1 MVTRR
6 LLLFGLLLLFLGSAY
21 ALDLNYW
28 IEPDASGN
36 PSKVWVKVPEI
47 PANGTAKIYVR
58 KEAGY
63 SPNGKSVFEVYDDFD
78 VDTIGTDWISIGSG
92 SWKIENGIL
101 KGGAASNTGEVIKYA
116 KKTFSTTSGY
126 YFESRFQHATYTTGN
141 DVLFSR
147 FYDSTDN
154 YTNFFVYY
162 HWKNA
167 SPPYLGRGGNP
178 AIVCG
183 SGSNLAGQTWYRF
196 KVYTWGTH
204 YKIEVY
210 DDNGNLLCSS
220 TDSSQTVLNQTMYF
234 AFGGYGTDPWF
245 DYILIAK
252 YANPEPTI
260 TVNDLG
266 WYYEITI
273 KNNTSTDLTDF
284 QVSIPASELGVTS
297 TTESLHFSDQPL
309 SGLAVSI
316 SYSPTDEN
324 ALILDPENNITSIT
338 GEYNAVFSKS
348 NVTVTYY
355 RAFDGDSNTTIIEGN
370 EDVNYITFS
379 RTYDSI
385 GDYNTCVYVRAVDA
399 QNNEYEDTACDV
411 VHIDEYPQALDFD
424 WNNHIPFVGETIE
437 FNGEATDNG
446 TLTYSWDFG
455 DPATGCGQ
463 TVQHAYSSA
472 GTYTVTMTAC
482 DDLNLCKSVSK
493 SVAVYAEPELNWTP
507 ATPHAQEPTTF
518 TIVHDPRLQ
527 VLDTNWE
534 FTDANVSG
542 ETNTTATVRFQHY
555 GAGKAVSTTFVLT
568 DGTNERNSSVS
579 GTVDVDPITWT
590 ITLKDEATDS
600 DFNLSKVDSVAVS
613 LLDGTD
619 EMARDTYTAVSKTY
633 EFNNFPTDISAYV
646 TAGTVSYY
654 RTVHVLNPDYEM
666 NIPIYLADP
675 TQSPLVQ
682 LVFVPS
688 SKNVTVVIQR
698 SGKYIHGA
706 VPDITG
712 TVVAYLV
719 RDVPYTVGY
728 ACEDGEVHL
737 IGTYTPIT
745 ATTIKLTTL
754 CGTVSP
760 LPSKMFA
767 GINFDAYYDANT
779 NSIVVEYSDDTQKT
793 KSVCVDI
800 AGDENAQYHECS
812 SGNVVK
818 FTYILPQEYNKASFY
833 VKLAVQH
840 EEYGSFTLTKWVGIG
855 YNIVVPG
862 LPDWAYPWLVLIPA
876 LFIILGATAIK
887 SRLAPVVG
895 VGWVALGQYAGWVSL
910 PLGGAL
916 ISFMLF
922 LLAITWR
929 SEG

>member
-1 MVTRR
+1 M
-6 LLLFGLLLLFLGSAY
+6 LSGNAY
-21 ALDLNYW
+21 AWLSGWQYRRPITINNSGSSTLADFQVRITVDTASLISAGKMNSDCSDMRFTDESDNLLPYW
-28 IEPDASGN
+28 IESGCDT
-36 PSKVWVKVPEI
+36 SETVVWVKVPSI
-47 PANGTAKIYVR
+47 PTSGTTIYMYYGNSS
-58 KEAGY
+58 ATDASDGD
-63 SPNGKSVFEVYDDFD
+63 SVFEFFDDFEGTSLD
-78 VDTIGTDWISIGSG
+78 TSKWTVQGQGTYSISNSSITLTTTSSTYYQIYSKDAFAPPLAVATRMRDKASGLRAGEFGNDSVESKFVDASNVVVIFENENSEVRANAKSNGTWKTETIVSPTLNNPQRMSTYITASEVIFVANGQSQTYSVSMPSLYVGLYNQAARGTGSVTFDWVFVRKYADPEPATSIGA
-92 SWKIENGIL
+92 EETQA
-101 KGGAASNTGEVIKYA
+101 GASVSVSLT
-116 KKTFSTTSGY
+116 
-126 YFESRFQHATYTTGN
+126 H
-141 DVLFSR
+141 
-147 FYDSTDN
+147 
-154 YTNFFVYY
+154 
-162 HWKNA
+162 
-167 SPPYLGRGGNP
+167 SPT
-178 AIVCG
+178 A
-183 SGSNLAGQTWYRF
+183 Q
-196 KVYTWGTH
+196 
-204 YKIEVY
+204 
-210 DDNGNLLCSS
+210 
-220 TDSSQTVLNQTMYF
+220 
-234 AFGGYGTDPWF
+234 
-245 DYILIAK
+245 
-252 YANPEPTI
+252 
-260 TVNDLG
+260 
-266 WYYEITI
+266 
-273 KNNTSTDLTDF
+273 
-284 QVSIPASELGVTS
+284 SEL
-297 TTESLHFSDQPL
+297 
-309 SGLAVSI
+309 A
-316 SYSPTDEN
+316 
-324 ALILDPENNITSIT
+324 LDPEADVTSVT
-338 GEYNAVFSKS
+338 VEYNAVFNKQDV
-348 NVTVTYY
+348 NVEYY
-355 RAFDGDSNTTIIEGN
+355 RAFDGDTNTAILEGN
-370 EDVNYITFS
+370 DDVNYITFS

-385 GDYNTCVYVRAVDA
+385 GDYNTCVYVRAVDDS
-399 QNNEYEDTACDV
+399 NNEYEDTACDV
-411 VHIDEYPQALDFD
+411 VHIDQYPQALDFD
-424 WNNHIPFVGETIE
+424 WAPKISFPTENVRFTGS
-437 FNGEATDNG
+437 AQDNG
-446 TLTYSWDFG
+446 TVTYSWVFG
-455 DPATGCGQ
+455 DGGAGSGEMT
-463 TVQHAYSSA
+463 THAYDEA
-472 GTYTVTMTAC
+472 GTYTVTMTVT
-482 DDLNLCKSVSK
+482 DDVGLSKSVSK
-493 SVAVYAEPELNWTP
+493 SVAVYSVPELNWTP
-507 ATPHAQEPTTF
+507 ATPHAQEPITF
-518 TIVHDPRLQ
+518 TIVHGPRLQ
-527 VLDTNWE
+527 VLGTNWE

-555 GAGKAVSTTFVLT
+555 GAGKAVSATFILT
-568 DGTNERNSSVS
+568 DGTNERNSGVS

-613 LLDGTD
+613 LLNGTD

-688 SKNVTVVIQR
+688 SENVTVVIQR

-800 AGDENAQYHECS
+800 AGDENARYHECS

-887 SRLAPVVG
+887 SRLAPIVG

-916 ISFMLF
+916 VSFMLF